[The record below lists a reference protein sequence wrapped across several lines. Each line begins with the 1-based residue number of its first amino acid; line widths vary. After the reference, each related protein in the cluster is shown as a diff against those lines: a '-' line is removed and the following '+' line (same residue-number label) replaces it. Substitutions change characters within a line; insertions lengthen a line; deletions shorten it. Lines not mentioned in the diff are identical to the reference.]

1 MKMHTRIPAVL
12 MSLVLIAAPAGAADE
27 SVSAARELYAAAAY
41 DDALVMLNR
50 LRTERQTPENQL
62 LIDQYRAFCLLALGR
77 VVDAEQA
84 IEAVVTAAPLFAPS
98 NTEVSPRIRSAFS
111 DVRKKLLP
119 SIVQDR
125 YARGKA
131 AYDRKDFVTASAEF
145 KQVLTTLA
153 DPDVGA
159 AAGRPP
165 LSDIKTLAAGF
176 FELSFAAAAPPPP
189 PPPPPPQ
196 PIQPLPV
203 PASMPAP
210 APVVVKRPYPYGPDD
225 TGVVPPGVLK
235 QRLPDVDPKLV
246 ANARQG
252 VLEIVISETGDVEA
266 AALRA
271 PVHPK
276 YDPLVLEAARTWKYK
291 PATVEG
297 RPVKY
302 RKLITITVK
311 L

>member
-1 MKMHTRIPAVL
+1 MKAVVR
-12 MSLVLIAAPAGAADE
+12 MTPVLLSFLLLAAPAGAVDE
-27 SVSAARELYAAAAY
+27 VTAARELYAAAAY

-50 LRTERQTPENQL
+50 LRGERQSPENQL
-62 LIDQYRAFCLLALGR
+62 LIDQYRAYCLLALGR
-77 VVDAEQA
+77 AADAEQA
-84 IEAVVTAAPLFAPS
+84 IEAVVTAAPLFVPS
-98 NTEVSPRIRSAFS
+98 NAEVSPRIRRAFS

-119 SIVQDR
+119 IIIQDR

-153 DPDVGA
+153 DPDVGP

-165 LSDIKTLAAGF
+165 LSDIKTLAGAF
-176 FELSFAAAAPPPP
+176 FELSLAAAAP

-210 APVVVKRPYPYGPDD
+210 AAVVVKRTTPYGPDD
-225 TGVVPPGVLK
+225 PGVVPPGVVK
-235 QRLPDVDPKLV
+235 QRLPDLDAKLAVD
-246 ANARQG
+246 ARQG
-252 VLEIVISETGDVEA
+252 VLEVVINEAGEVES
-266 AALRA
+266 AALRV
-271 PVHPK
+271 PVHPR
-276 YDPLVLEAARTWKYK
+276 YDPMVLDAARGWRYK
-291 PATVEG
+291 PATVDG
-297 RPVKY
+297 KPVKY